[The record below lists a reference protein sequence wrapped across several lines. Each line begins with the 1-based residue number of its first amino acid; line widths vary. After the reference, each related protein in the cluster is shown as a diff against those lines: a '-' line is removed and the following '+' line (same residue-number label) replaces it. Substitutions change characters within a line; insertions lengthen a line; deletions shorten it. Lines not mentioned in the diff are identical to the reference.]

1 MDIGNQTT
9 DGEFI
14 LMGLTNLPK
23 LKALLF
29 MLFAAIYFMTLV
41 GNISII
47 VLTRTDPRLQS
58 AMYLFLGNLSFIDIG
73 FSSSVTPN
81 MLASLLSGKNN
92 ISFFGCAVQMFTT
105 VAFGTAECLLFA
117 AMAYDRYVA
126 ICNPFLYA
134 VIVSKKLCLQLV
146 TSSYLGGFL
155 HGAIHAVAT
164 FQLPFCGSNKIYH
177 FFCDIPPLL
186 KLSCSDTRVNEILLF
201 IFPAI
206 LGVGSLLIVL
216 ASYIYIISA
225 ILKIQ
230 STEGRRKAFS
240 TCASHFT
247 AVSLLFGSTIFTYVK
262 PTSMYSQD
270 QGKVLSLIYSVLI
283 PMLNPLIYSVR
294 NNEVK
299 AAAKKLLI
307 RRQFS
312 HGTIFSKIILHP
324 DFCRV
329 QRNN

>member
-1 MDIGNQTT
+1 MKLGNQTMVT
-9 DGEFI
+9 EFI
-14 LMGLTNLPK
+14 LLGLTDLQK

-29 MLFAAIYFMTLV
+29 MFFTAVYFITLV

-47 VLTRTDPRLQS
+47 VLTRTDPQLQS

-81 MLASLLSGKNN
+81 LLDGLLSEKKP
-92 ISFFGCAVQMFTT
+92 ISFYGCAVQMFST
-105 VAFGTAECLLFA
+105 VAFGTAECLLLA

-134 VIVSKKLCLQLV
+134 VIVNKRLCLQLV

-164 FQLPFCGSNKIYH
+164 FRLTFCGSNKIYH

-186 KLSCSDTRVNEILLF
+186 KISCSDTRVNEILLF

-225 ILKIQ
+225 ILKIC
-230 STEGRRKAFS
+230 SSEGRRKAFS

-247 AVSLLFGSTIFTYVK
+247 AVSLLFGTSIFTYVK

-299 AAAKKLLI
+299 AAVKKVI
-307 RRQFS
+307 NRRQYLKCC
-312 HGTIFSKIILHP
+312 I
-324 DFCRV
+324 
-329 QRNN
+329 